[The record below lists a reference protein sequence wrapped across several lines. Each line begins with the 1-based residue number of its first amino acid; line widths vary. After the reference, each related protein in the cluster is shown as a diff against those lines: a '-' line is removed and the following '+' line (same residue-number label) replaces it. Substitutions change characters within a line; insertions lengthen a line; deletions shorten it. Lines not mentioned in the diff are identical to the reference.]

1 MTEVERK
8 MRRSKYGKTYY
19 QKHREACIERA
30 KAWIDAVCMANS
42 RISVASN
49 VFIVLVLLVDYYF
62 FEIVTTF
69 PSLLISMILSNCICA
84 NTLSKLA
91 WLKVPV

>member
-30 KAWIDAVCMANS
+30 KAWYNAHKEYRRLYLRIMVNS
-42 RISVASN
+42 I
-49 VFIVLVLLVDYYF
+49 FIWMSW
-62 FEIVTTF
+62 I
-69 PSLLISMILSNCICA
+69 
-84 NTLSKLA
+84 KL
-91 WLKVPV
+91 KS

>member
-30 KAWIDAVCMANS
+30 KAWYNAHKEYRRLLRIMVNS
-42 RISVASN
+42 I
-49 VFIVLVLLVDYYF
+49 FIWMSW
-62 FEIVTTF
+62 I
-69 PSLLISMILSNCICA
+69 
-84 NTLSKLA
+84 KL
-91 WLKVPV
+91 KS